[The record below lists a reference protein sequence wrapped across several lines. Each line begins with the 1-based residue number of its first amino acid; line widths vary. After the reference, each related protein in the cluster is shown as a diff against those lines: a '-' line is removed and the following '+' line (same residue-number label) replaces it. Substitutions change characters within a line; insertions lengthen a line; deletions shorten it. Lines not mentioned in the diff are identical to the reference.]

1 MGKTIKRIIEDK
13 LFDLELELYIKMR
26 SLHKYDDEERAFMYQ
41 RIDEISKSIK
51 DIKENLMQLYSIINQ
66 SK

>member
-13 LFDLELELYIKMR
+13 LYDLELELYIKMR
-26 SLHKYDDEERAFMYQ
+26 SLHKYDDEDRALMYQ

-51 DIKENLMQLYSIINQ
+51 EIKENLLQLYIIINQ

>member
-13 LFDLELELYIKMR
+13 LLELELELHIKMN
-26 SLHKYDDEERAFMYQ
+26 SLHKYDDDERALIYQ

-51 DIKENLMQLYSIINQ
+51 EIKENLMELYSIINN
-66 SK
+66 SN